1 MIDLGNGYVIVQTSP
16 ANFDLR
22 QKYMGIRKGV
32 ETECLRTISHHP
44 VIEDAIKRVS
54 ELMRSVSDGRTSET
68 LDGYLSRIKEVN
80 KRLAESVNHSMMQR
94 FYVYVPEGNGKVVD
108 PHPIVEL
115 IPVGRDNAISRQDLL
130 SRCISAGITSSDRTM
145 RELITKARMD
155 FVILNLSNG
164 KGYYRLDSSIKA
176 SLEEMQDLQRYIRQ
190 EESRAKVTF
199 KNISMARKLYEDYK
213 AERIT

>member
-1 MIDLGNGYVIVQTSP
+1 MIELGNGYVIVQTGQV
-16 ANFDLR
+16 NFDLK
-22 QKYMGIRKGV
+22 QKYIGIRKGV
-32 ETECLRTISHHP
+32 ETECMRLVSHHP
-44 VIEDAIKRVS
+44 SIEAAIKRVS
-54 ELMRSVSDGRTSET
+54 ELVRGMSDSKASET
-68 LDGYLSRIKEVN
+68 LDEYLNRMKEEN
-80 KRLAESVNHSMMQR
+80 KRLAESFSHSMMQR
-94 FYVYVPEGNGKVVD
+94 FYVYVPEGNGIIVD
-108 PHPIVEL
+108 PHPIVDL
-115 IPVGRDNAISRQDLL
+115 IPVGREYAISRNELL
-130 SRCISAGITSSDRTM
+130 KKCTAAGVTNSDRTM
-145 RELITKARMD
+145 RELITKARTD

>member
-44 VIEDAIKRVS
+44 DMESAIKGASKV
-54 ELMRSVSDGRTSET
+54 LNVQSDAKSYET
-68 LDGYLSRIKEVN
+68 LQEYAARIEKVN
-80 KRLAESVNHSMMQR
+80 ESLVECVHNSMMKK
-94 FYVYVPEGNGKVVD
+94 FYVYVPVGNGKTVD